1 MFELMKIGIPRQ
13 VGQDDGLYHTQQL
26 DSIIRLLVFIVV
38 LTFNQITDLGNDSLY
53 LLMWNHLEE
62 TQDGVKVLSNV
73 DQHMKR
79 VWF

>member
-1 MFELMKIGIPRQ
+1 MQIGILRQ
-13 VGQDDGLYHTQQL
+13 IGQDDGLYHTQQL

-38 LTFNQITDLGNDSLY
+38 LNFHQFTDLGDDSLY
-53 LLMWNHLEE
+53 LLMWNHFEE

-73 DQHMKR
+73 DQHMQR